1 VAGQKDVV
9 MDILEPKDHGEA
21 VALFR
26 SEVVG
31 VLTRLDLPRGE
42 LAARLKTLSEQRFR
56 PPGATT
62 TRTFAV
68 PTLTRWYRLY
78 KRGGLAALCPT
89 PRADRGAARALTPEQ
104 QELVCEIRREHPSAS
119 AELILDT
126 LVLDGRIDDNAISPS
141 AVRRLFAARGLD
153 RRTLRIGNDGTQ
165 RLRWEAERPGA
176 LWHGDVCH
184 GEPLVFDFDF
194 DNKKPVRV
202 HALLDDASRYVL
214 AIEAM
219 HQEREID
226 MLGLLVRAIRKHG
239 PPDAIYLD
247 NGATY
252 RGHTLALACARM
264 GTTLV
269 HAKPYDAPA
278 RGKMERFWRT
288 LRQRC
293 LDFTGALSSL
303 HDLNVRLYAFL
314 DEHYHRS
321 PHAGLMGK
329 TPEAVF
335 AAALRH
341 PDGFDETKLRN
352 ALTVHVRRR
361 VRGDCTLPMDG
372 EDWETDLGFLARKLV
387 TVSRCVVDS
396 KDPPWIEYE
405 GARHVLR
412 PVDPRANA
420 RRPRSPVCRDV
431 PHEARTPFD
440 PCGALLGKTLGRKK
454 DAP

>member
-1 VAGQKDVV
+1 
-9 MDILEPKDHGEA
+9 MDSLEPKDHGEA

-31 VLTRLDLPRGE
+31 ALTRLDLPRGE
-42 LAARLKTLSEQRFR
+42 LSARLQQLSEQRFR
-56 PPGATT
+56 PPGATA

-68 PTLTRWYRLY
+68 PTLERWYRHY
-78 KRGGLAALCPT
+78 KKGGLAALRPE
-89 PRADRGAARALTPEQ
+89 PRSDRGAARALTPEQ
-104 QELVCEIRREHPSAS
+104 QALVCDVRREYPSAS

-126 LVLDGRIDDNAISPS
+126 LVAEGRIDKDAISPS
-141 AVRRLFAARGLD
+141 AVRRLFAGRGLD
-153 RRTLRIGNDGTQ
+153 RRTLRNGTDGKQ

-184 GEPLVFDFDF
+184 ASPIIIAQ

-239 PPDAIYLD
+239 PPDALYLD
-247 NGATY
+247 NGSTY
-252 RGHTLALACARM
+252 RGHTLALACARI
-264 GTTLV
+264 GTSLV

-288 LRQRC
+288 LREGC

-303 HDLNVRLYAFL
+303 HDVNVRLYAFV
-314 DEHYHRS
+314 DERYHRS

-335 AAALRH
+335 NATPRH
-341 PDGFDETKLRN
+341 AEGFDEKKLRE

-361 VRGDCTLPMDG
+361 VRGDCTIPMDG
-372 EDWETDLGFLARKLV
+372 EDWETDLGFLARRLV
-387 TVSRCVVDS
+387 TVSRCVIDGAE
-396 KDPPWIEYE
+396 PPWLEHE
-405 GARHVLR
+405 GKRHVLV
-412 PVDPRANA
+412 PVDPRKNA
-420 RRPRSPVCRDV
+420 TRARSHVCRDV
-431 PHEARTPFD
+431 PHDSRVAFD
-440 PCGALLGKTLGRKK
+440 PPRALLDKALGRRK
-454 DAP
+454 DPS

>member
-1 VAGQKDVV
+1 MDVL
-9 MDILEPKDHGEA
+9 DPKDHGEA

-31 VLTRLDLPRGE
+31 ALTRLELPRGE
-42 LAARLKTLSEQRFR
+42 LAARLLVLSQERFR
-56 PPGATT
+56 PPGASA

-68 PTLTRWYRLY
+68 PTLERWYRRY
-78 KRGGLAALCPT
+78 KKGGLSALRPE
-89 PRADRGAARALTPEQ
+89 PRADKGAARALSPEQ
-104 QELVCEIRREHPSAS
+104 QTLVCDVRRENPSAS

-126 LVLDGRIDDNAISPS
+126 LVLEGRIDKTAISPS
-141 AVRRLFAARGLD
+141 AMRRLFAARGLD
-153 RRTLRIGNDGTQ
+153 RRTLRSASDGKQ
-165 RLRWEAERPGA
+165 RLRWEADRPGA

-184 GEPLVFDFDF
+184 AAHILVDDQ
-194 DNKKPVRV
+194 KKPVRI
-202 HALLDDASRYVL
+202 HALMDDCSRYVIAL
-214 AIEAM
+214 EAM

-226 MLGLLVRAIRKHG
+226 MLGLFVRAIRKHG

-264 GTTLV
+264 GTSLL

-293 LDFTGALSSL
+293 LDFTGVLSSL

-314 DEHYHRS
+314 DEHYHRT
-321 PHAGLMGK
+321 PHGGLMGK
-329 TPEAVF
+329 MPEAVF
-335 AAALRH
+335 SATPRH
-341 PDGFDETKLRN
+341 TDGFDEKQLRD

-372 EDWETDLGFLARKLV
+372 QDWETSLGFLARKLV
-387 TVSRCVVDS
+387 TVSRCMIDS
-396 KDPPWIEYE
+396 SEPPSLLHE
-405 GARHVLR
+405 GVLHPLC
-412 PVDPRANA
+412 PVDPRKNA
-420 RRPRSPVCRDV
+420 RRTRSPVCNDL
-431 PHEARTPFD
+431 PHEARTNFD
-440 PCGALLGKTLGRKK
+440 PTRALLDKNLGRKSE
-454 DAP
+454 DDR

>member
-1 VAGQKDVV
+1 
-9 MDILEPKDHGEA
+9 MEILEPKDHGEA

-42 LAARLKTLSEQRFR
+42 LAARLKMLSAQRFR
-56 PPGATT
+56 PPGATA

-68 PTLTRWYRLY
+68 PTLERWYRLY
-78 KRGGLAALCPT
+78 KKGGLVALRPE
-89 PRADRGAARALTPEQ
+89 PRADKGAARALTPEQ
-104 QELVCEIRREHPSAS
+104 QELLCEVRREHPSAS

-126 LVLDGRIDDNAISPS
+126 LVLEGRIDKEAISPS
-141 AVRRLFAARGLD
+141 AVRRLLATRGLD
-153 RRTLRIGNDGTQ
+153 RRTLRSGSDGKQ
-165 RLRWEAERPGA
+165 RLRWEAQRPGA

-184 GEPLVFDFDF
+184 AAPIVLDQDH
-194 DNKKPVRV
+194 KKPVRI

-226 MLGLLVRAIRKHG
+226 MLGLWVRAIRRHG
-239 PPDAIYLD
+239 PPDAVYLD

-252 RGHTLALACARM
+252 RGQTLALACARM
-264 GTTLV
+264 GTTLL

-288 LRQRC
+288 LRERC

-303 HDLNVRLYAFL
+303 HDVNVRLYAFL

-335 AAALRH
+335 AAAPRH
-341 PDGFDETKLRN
+341 ADGLDESKLRD

-372 EDWETDLGFLARKLV
+372 EDWETDLGFLARRLV
-387 TVSRCVVDS
+387 TVSRCMVEPNE
-396 KDPPWIEYE
+396 PPWIVHE
-405 GARHVLR
+405 GVRHVLR
-412 PVDPRANA
+412 PVDPRLNA
-420 RRPRSPVCRDV
+420 RRPRSPVCHDA
-431 PHEARTPFD
+431 PHPARIAFD
-440 PCGALLGKTLGRKK
+440 PSGALLDKTLGRKK
-454 DAP
+454 DQP

>member
-1 VAGQKDVV
+1 MDVLV
-9 MDILEPKDHGEA
+9 PKDHGEA

-42 LAARLKTLSEQRFR
+42 LAARLTRLSEQRFR
-56 PPGATT
+56 PPGATA

-68 PTLTRWYRLY
+68 PTLERWYRRY
-78 KRGGLAALCPT
+78 KKGGLAALRPVV
-89 PRADRGAARALTPEQ
+89 RADKGAARALTPEQ
-104 QELVCEIRREHPSAS
+104 QDLVCEVRRENPSAS

-126 LVLDGRIDDNAISPS
+126 LVLEGRIDAKAISPS
-141 AVRRLFAARGLD
+141 AMRRLFAARGLD
-153 RRTLRIGNDGTQ
+153 RRTLRSGSDGKQ

-184 GEPLVFDFDF
+184 GAHLVVDGE
-194 DNKKPVRV
+194 KKPLRI
-202 HALLDDASRYVL
+202 HALLDDASRFVV

-226 MLGLLVRAIRKHG
+226 MLGLFVRAIRRHG

-288 LRQRC
+288 LRGRC
-293 LDFTGALSSL
+293 LDFTGAIASL
-303 HDLNVRLYAFL
+303 HDVNVRLYAFL
-314 DEHYHRS
+314 DEHYHRA
-321 PHAGLMGK
+321 PHGGLMGK
-329 TPEAVF
+329 TPESVF
-335 AAALRH
+335 VPAPRH
-341 PDGFDETKLRN
+341 PEGFDEKKLRD

-361 VRGDCTLPMDG
+361 VRGDCTIPMDG
-372 EDWETDLGFLARKLV
+372 DDWETDLGFLARKLV
-387 TVSRCVVDS
+387 TVSRCMTDAS
-396 KDPPWIEYE
+396 EPPWIEHE
-405 GARHVLR
+405 GARHVLH
-412 PVDPRANA
+412 PVDPKKNA
-420 RRPRSPVCRDV
+420 TRHRSSVCRDV
-431 PHEARTPFD
+431 PHEARTAFD
-440 PCGALLGKTLGRKK
+440 PTGALLDKTLGRKK
-454 DAP
+454 DAQ

>member
-1 VAGQKDVV
+1 
-9 MDILEPKDHGEA
+9 MDNLEPKDHGEA

-31 VLTRLDLPRGE
+31 ALTRLDLSRGE
-42 LAARLKTLSEQRFR
+42 LSVRLQELSEQRFR
-56 PPGATT
+56 PPGATA

-68 PTLTRWYRLY
+68 PTLERWYRRY
-78 KRGGLAALCPT
+78 KKGGLAALRPE
-89 PRADRGAARALTPEQ
+89 PRSDRGAARALTLEQ
-104 QELVCEIRREHPSAS
+104 QALVCDVRREHPSAS

-126 LVLDGRIDDNAISPS
+126 LVAEGRIDKDAISPS
-141 AVRRLFAARGLD
+141 AVRRLFAASGLD
-153 RRTLRIGNDGTQ
+153 RRTLRNGNDGKQ

-184 GEPLVFDFDF
+184 AASLVVDPET
-194 DNKKPVRV
+194 KKPVRV

-239 PPDAIYLD
+239 PPDALYLD
-247 NGATY
+247 NGSTY
-252 RGHTLALACARM
+252 RGQTLALACARM

-288 LRQRC
+288 CREGC
-293 LDFTGALSSL
+293 LDFTGALATL
-303 HDLNVRLYAFL
+303 HDINVRLYAFL
-314 DEHYHRS
+314 DERYHCS

-335 AAALRH
+335 NATPRH
-341 PDGFDETKLRN
+341 PEGFDEKQLRE

-361 VRGDCTLPMDG
+361 VRGDCTIPMDG
-372 EDWETDLGFLARKLV
+372 DDWETDLGFLARRLV
-387 TVSRCVVDS
+387 TVSRCMIDATE
-396 KDPPWIEYE
+396 PPWIQHE
-405 GARHVLR
+405 GKRHVLQ
-412 PVDPRANA
+412 PVDPRRNA
-420 RRPRSPVCRDV
+420 TRPRSPGCRDV
-431 PHEARTPFD
+431 AHESRVAFD
-440 PCGALLGKTLGRKK
+440 PPRALLDKAVGRRK
-454 DAP
+454 DRP

>member
-1 VAGQKDVV
+1 MTGQKDVLC
-9 MDILEPKDHGEA
+9 MDVLEPKDHGEA

-26 SEVVG
+26 SEIVG

-42 LAARLKTLSEQRFR
+42 LAARLQLLSQQRFR
-56 PPGATT
+56 PPGATA

-68 PTLTRWYRLY
+68 PTLERWYRRY
-78 KRGGLAALCPT
+78 KKGGLAALRPE
-89 PRADRGAARALTPEQ
+89 PRADKGAARALTPEQ
-104 QELVCEIRREHPSAS
+104 QELICEVRREHASAS

-126 LVLDGRIDDNAISPS
+126 LVLEGRIDRGAISPS
-141 AVRRLFAARGLD
+141 AVRRLLSAHGLD
-153 RRTLRIGNDGTQ
+153 RRTLRCGSDGKQ

-184 GEPLVFDFDF
+184 GAPLVLDHDT
-194 DNKKPVRV
+194 KKPVRV

-226 MLGLLVRAIRKHG
+226 MLGLLVRAVRKHG

-247 NGATY
+247 NGSTY

-288 LRQRC
+288 FRQRC

-335 AAALRH
+335 SAAPRH
-341 PDGFDETKLRN
+341 PDGFDEAKLRD

-361 VRGDCTLPMDG
+361 VRGDSTVPMDG

-387 TVSRCVVDS
+387 TVSRCMVDS
-396 KDPPWIEYE
+396 KEPPWIEHE
-405 GARHVLR
+405 GARHVLH
-412 PVDPRANA
+412 PVDPRKNA
-420 RRPRSPVCRDV
+420 TRPRSPVCRDT

-440 PCGALLGKTLGRKK
+440 PSGALLDKALGRKK
-454 DAP
+454 DSP

>member
-1 VAGQKDVV
+1 MDV
-9 MDILEPKDHGEA
+9 LEPKDHGEA

-42 LAARLKTLSEQRFR
+42 LAARLEKISQQRFR
-56 PPGATT
+56 PPGATA

-68 PTLTRWYRLY
+68 PTLERWYRLY
-78 KRGGLAALCPT
+78 KKGGLAALRPET
-89 PRADRGAARALTPEQ
+89 RADKGAARALTPEQ
-104 QELVCEIRREHPSAS
+104 QELVCEVRRENSCAS

-126 LVLDGRIDDNAISPS
+126 LVLEGRIEAKAISPS
-141 AVRRLFAARGLD
+141 GVRRLFAARGLD
-153 RRTLRIGNDGTQ
+153 RRTLRSGGDGKQ

-184 GEPLVFDFDF
+184 LAPIIIEQ

-202 HALLDDASRYVL
+202 HALLDDASRYVV

-226 MLGLLVRAIRKHG
+226 MLGLFVRAIRRHG

-288 LRQRC
+288 LRERC
-293 LDFTGALSSL
+293 VDFIGALSSL
-303 HDLNVRLYAFL
+303 HDINVRLYAFL

-321 PHAGLMGK
+321 PHGGLMGK
-329 TPEAVF
+329 TPESVF
-335 AAALRH
+335 AATPRH
-341 PDGFDETKLRN
+341 VEGFDEKQLRD

-361 VRGDCTLPMDG
+361 VRGDCTIPMDG
-372 EDWETDLGFLARKLV
+372 EDWETDLGFLARRLV
-387 TVSRCVVDS
+387 TVSRCMVDATE
-396 KDPPWIEYE
+396 PPWIEHE
-405 GARHVLR
+405 GKRHVLG
-412 PVDPRANA
+412 PVDPKMNA
-420 RRPRSPVCRDV
+420 RRARSPVCRDV
-431 PHEARTPFD
+431 PHESRVSFNP
-440 PCGALLGKTLGRKK
+440 PRALLDKALGLKK
-454 DAP
+454 DES

>member
-1 VAGQKDVV
+1 MDVL
-9 MDILEPKDHGEA
+9 DPKDHGEA

-31 VLTRLDLPRGE
+31 ALTRLDLPRGE
-42 LAARLKTLSEQRFR
+42 LAARLEMLSQQRFR
-56 PPGATT
+56 PPGATS

-68 PTLTRWYRLY
+68 PTLERWYRLY
-78 KRGGLAALCPT
+78 KKGGLVALRPE
-89 PRADRGAARALTPEQ
+89 PRSDRGAARALTSEQ
-104 QELVCEIRREHPSAS
+104 QELLCDVRRENPSAS

-126 LVLDGRIDDNAISPS
+126 LVLEGRIDKNAISPS
-141 AVRRLFAARGLD
+141 AMRRLFAARGLD
-153 RRTLRIGNDGTQ
+153 RRTMRHGIDGTQ

-176 LWHGDVCH
+176 LWQGDVCH
-184 GEPLVFDFDF
+184 GSHIVIDG
-194 DNKKPVRV
+194 NKKPVRI
-202 HALLDDASRYVL
+202 HALLDDASRYVV

-226 MLGLLVRAIRKHG
+226 MLGLFVRAVRKHG
-239 PPDAIYLD
+239 PADALYLD

-252 RGHTLALACARM
+252 RGRTLAIACARM
-264 GTTLV
+264 GTTLM

-288 LRQRC
+288 LRQGC
-293 LDFTGALSSL
+293 LDFTGALCSL

-314 DEHYHRS
+314 DEHYHRR
-321 PHAGLMGK
+321 PHGGLMGK

-335 AAALRH
+335 AAAPPRH
-341 PDGFDETKLRN
+341 PDGFDEKKLRD
-352 ALTVHVRRR
+352 ALTIHVRRR
-361 VRGDCTLPMDG
+361 LRGDCTLPMDG

-396 KDPPWIEYE
+396 VEPPWIEHE
-405 GARHVLR
+405 GARHMLR
-412 PVDPRANA
+412 PVDPKRNATRA
-420 RRPRSPVCRDV
+420 RSPVCRDV

-440 PCGALLGKTLGRKK
+440 PTGVLLDKALGRKK
-454 DAP
+454 QTP